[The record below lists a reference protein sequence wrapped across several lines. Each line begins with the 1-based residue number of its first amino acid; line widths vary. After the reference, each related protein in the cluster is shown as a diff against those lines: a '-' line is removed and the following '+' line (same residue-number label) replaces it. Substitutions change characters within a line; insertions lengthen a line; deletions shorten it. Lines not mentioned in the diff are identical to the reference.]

1 MRLGMSQSFDIIV
14 VGGGHAGTEAA
25 AVAARMG
32 ARVALV
38 SFDRD
43 TIGAMSCNPAI
54 GGLGKGHLVREVD
67 AFDGL
72 IARAA
77 DDSAIHYRML
87 NASKGAAVQG
97 PRIQADRRLFKA
109 SIQRQLAKF
118 PDLTILEG
126 EAAALRFANNSDS
139 RISGLELSDGSI
151 LAGSAVILATG
162 TFLGGKLF
170 RGEERLVGGRFGE
183 SSALK
188 LAEQIRGAGLPMAR
202 LKTGTPPRLDGR
214 MIDWSKLEV
223 QPSDNC
229 NWTMSTL
236 RERRTVPQ
244 LFCAISR
251 TNAQTH
257 DIIRS
262 GLDRS
267 PLFGGDIAGPGP
279 RYCPSIED
287 KIFRF
292 GDRDGHQVFLE
303 PEGLDSHLVYPNGIS
318 TSLPTDIQHAMVRS
332 MAGLEQ
338 CEIVVPGYAVEYDH
352 IDPRALDSTL
362 SVRGIEGLY
371 CAGQINGTTG
381 YEEAA
386 AQGLVAGMG
395 AASRIMGRD
404 MPAIDRANS
413 YLAVMVDDL
422 ILHGVTEPYRMLTA
436 RAEYR
441 LRLRADNAATRLTP
455 LGIAVGA
462 VEEER
467 ERAFVQRAADKAAL
481 EEELCQPASAD
492 DLIKRGVDVKR
503 DAGRMPLVGWLRY
516 PTVSVEDLV
525 DVSRGASWSIDL
537 LQEVEQD
544 GRYAPYLERQEAE
557 IRDIS
562 ANERICLP
570 GDFSYRAIAGLSNE
584 MVERLDAARP
594 ETLAAAAR
602 VRGVTPAALAAI
614 LVHAKR
620 AHAAKDIAA

>member
-1 MRLGMSQSFDIIV
+1 MSQVFDIIV

-32 ARVALV
+32 AHVGLV
-38 SFDRD
+38 SFDKE

-72 IARAA
+72 IAKAA

-109 SIQRQLAKF
+109 SIQRQLSAQAN
-118 PDLTILEG
+118 LTILEG
-126 EAAALRFANNSDS
+126 EAAALLFDSGSAN
-139 RISGLELSDGSI
+139 RVSGLELADGTA
-151 LAGSAVILATG
+151 LGASAVILATG

-170 RGEERLVGGRFGE
+170 RGEERLVGGRIGE

-214 MIDWSKLEV
+214 TIDWSRLEV
-223 QPSDNC
+223 QPSDDAD
-229 NWTMSTL
+229 WTMSMM
-236 RERRTVPQ
+236 RVGRAIPQ

-251 TNAQTH
+251 TNSHTH

-267 PLFGGDIAGPGP
+267 PLFGGDIEGQGP

-303 PEGLDSHLVYPNGIS
+303 PEGLDSYLVYPNGIS
-318 TSLPTDIQHAMVRS
+318 TSLPTDIQQAMVRS

-338 CEIVVPGYAVEYDH
+338 CDIVVPGYAVEYDH

-362 SVRGIEGLY
+362 AVRGFEGLY

-395 AASRIMGRD
+395 ATSYVLGLE

-422 ILHGVTEPYRMLTA
+422 ILQGVTEPYRMLTA

-455 LGIAVGA
+455 WGIVAGAVG
-462 VEEER
+462 EMR
-467 ERAFVQRAADKAAL
+467 RAAFERRMDAKRSVEA
-481 EEELCQPASAD
+481 ELATAVSAE
-492 DLIKRGVDVKR
+492 DLIKRGINVKR
-503 DAGRMPLVGWLRY
+503 DAGRMALVEWLRY
-516 PTVSVEDLV
+516 PTVAIEDLV
-525 DVSRGASWSIDL
+525 EDARAASLPEAL
-537 LQEVEQD
+537 LKEIEQD
-544 GRYAPYLERQEAE
+544 GRYAPYIDRQEAE
-557 IRDIS
+557 IRDI
-562 ANERICLP
+562 ANNDRIVLP
-570 GDFSYRAIAGLSNE
+570 DTLDYRQMAGLSNE
-584 MVERLDAARP
+584 MVERLEAARP
-594 ETLAAAAR
+594 QTLAAAAR
-602 VRGVTPAALAAI
+602 VRGVTPAALTAI

-620 AHAAKDIAA
+620 ARLTDDIAA